1 MNSKKCFPLL
11 VAIFICAAD
20 CSASEQILRLVV
32 DTLFHTMLVSAI
44 FIFAAIVYFGT
55 GALIVK
61 WFGLFGLCFVIV
73 FHYCLIPLLLFSLC
87 C

>member
-1 MNSKKCFPLL
+1 MNSKKFFPLL

-20 CSASEQILRLVV
+20 CPASEQVLRLVINS
-32 DTLFHTMLVSAI
+32 LFHTTLVSVGVVLAV
-44 FIFAAIVYFGT
+44 AVYFGI

-61 WFGLFGLCFVIV
+61 WFGLFGLCFVVV
-73 FHYCLIPLLLFSLC
+73 FHYFLIPMLLFSLC